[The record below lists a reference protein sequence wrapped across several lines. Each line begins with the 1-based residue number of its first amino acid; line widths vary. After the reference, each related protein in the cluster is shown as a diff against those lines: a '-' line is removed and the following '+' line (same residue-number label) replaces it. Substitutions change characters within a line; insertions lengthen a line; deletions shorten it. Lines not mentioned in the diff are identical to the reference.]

1 MKLHYKI
8 SGEGTPLIILHGLF
22 GTLDNWGSQVATL
35 EQHFQIISVD
45 LRNHGQSPHHEH
57 MNYDVMA
64 NDVIELMNDL
74 HIDQAHIIGHSMGGK
89 VAMQLAINNVERVD
103 KLIIVDISPVAY
115 PVHHQQII
123 EGLLSIDLETL
134 KSRNDADKQLAQYES
149 DLGIR
154 AFLLKNLYR
163 NEQKKF
169 TWRANIHVIK
179 EEYNNISDAPSHTT
193 KEKFTGP
200 TLFIKG
206 NNSAYIQMAHKSCID
221 ELFTNVSFKL
231 IEGAGHW
238 PHAEKPKIFSSII
251 RKFLQNQS

>member
-22 GTLDNWGSQVATL
+22 GTLDNWGSQAATL
-35 EQHFQIISVD
+35 GQSFQVISVD
-45 LRNHGQSPHHEH
+45 LRNHGQSPHHKD
-57 MNYDVMA
+57 MNYSVMA
-64 NDVIELMNDL
+64 EDVIELMNNL
-74 HIDQAHIIGHSMGGK
+74 NIDKAHIIGHSMGGK

-134 KSRNDADKQLAQYES
+134 KSRADADQQLTQYES

-163 NEQKKF
+163 NEHKKF
-169 TWRANIHVIK
+169 AWRANINVIK
-179 EEYNNISDAPSHTT
+179 TQYNNISNAPTNTANT
-193 KEKFTGP
+193 KFYGP

-206 NNSAYIQMAHKSCID
+206 NNSDYIQMSHTSAIQ
-221 ELFTNVSFKL
+221 ELFENISFKL

-251 RKFLQNQS
+251 IKFLNK